1 MHVAAKLVHMSMR
14 CSGTIMHQP
23 VWRAAIM
30 LARDIAGHGWSN
42 PVGTRQAA
50 AMLLVHIGHHTAAG
64 RVRQAVMDTLHA
76 GILTPDLGGTATTK
90 AVTGR
95 VIAGLEV

>member
-1 MHVAAKLVHMSMR
+1 
-14 CSGTIMHQP
+14 
-23 VWRAAIM
+23 M
-30 LARDIAGHGWSN
+30 LALDIAGHGWAN
-42 PVGTRQAA
+42 PVGTRPAA

-64 RVRQAVMDTLHA
+64 RVRQAVMDMLRA

-90 AVTGR
+90 AVTRR

>member
-1 MHVAAKLVHMSMR
+1 MGGLGVAPSANVGGQAAVFEPVHGSA
-14 CSGTIMHQP
+14 P
-23 VWRAAIM
+23 
-30 LARDIAGHGWSN
+30 DIAGHGQAN
-42 PVGTRQAA
+42 PVGALLAA

-64 RVRQAVMDTLHA
+64 CVRRAVMDTLRA

-90 AVTGR
+90 AVTRR

>member
-1 MHVAAKLVHMSMR
+1 MSVRR
-14 CSGTIMHQP
+14 CGTIMHQP

-30 LARDIAGHGWSN
+30 LALDIAGHGWAN
-42 PVGTRQAA
+42 PVGTLLAA
-50 AMLLVHIGHHTAAG
+50 AMLLVHIGHHPAAG
-64 RVRQAVMDTLHA
+64 CVRRAVMDTLRA

-90 AVTGR
+90 AVTRR